1 MWRVYVAKP
10 ALKNL
15 ARFPEPDAAAIWAA
29 LAELERDPLAGDTRR
44 LRGCVTYR
52 RRVRDY
58 PIVFDRNAALRL
70 VTVETIERRT
80 STTYRH

>member
-1 MWRVYVAKP
+1 MWRVYVPKP

-15 ARFPEPDAAAIWAA
+15 ARLPEPDAAAIWAA
-29 LAELERDPLAGDTRR
+29 LAEMERDPLAGDTRR
-44 LRGCVTYR
+44 LRGSVTYR

-58 PIVFDRNAALRL
+58 RIVFDRNAALRL
-70 VTVETIERRT
+70 VTVKTIERRT